1 MSKISEATKQYI
13 LINKID
19 VKMREIQNFDNQ
31 FDVLCYALGNIDNK
45 QLRNILNYANSKLK
59 QDKQEQQ

>member
-1 MSKISEATKQYI
+1 MGKEYI

-45 QLRNILNYANSKLK
+45 QLKNILSYANSKLK
-59 QDKQEQQ
+59 QDKQEKQ

>member
-1 MSKISEATKQYI
+1 MRKISEATKNYI